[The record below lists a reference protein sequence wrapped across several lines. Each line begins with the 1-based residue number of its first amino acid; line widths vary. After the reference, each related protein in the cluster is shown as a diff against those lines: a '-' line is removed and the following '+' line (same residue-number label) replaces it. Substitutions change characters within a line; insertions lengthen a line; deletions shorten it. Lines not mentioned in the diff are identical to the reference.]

1 LSLFFKQNE
10 SSYVLNRSKKSFNK
24 FLSKREATFWFKF
37 TSFTGTKIQHVKKST
52 LLVALALAFNSF
64 AQSVKGEQ
72 ITYTYTKL
80 PSNPVQPKPTAYTAT
95 VTAAYEAENQKL
107 MAQFEADKAQ
117 AEADYQRDMADLP
130 NKQKAADDKF
140 ERETKAWNEKS
151 TASKIIEKQVLNE
164 NNKPVKDYVPQ
175 PYRRTIPMPVMKTAY
190 DYNSLASTYLFI
202 DGLQKGAANAL
213 NYTVTLQGF
222 EATPAKIVSEVK
234 QEVTRKDGVSTTR
247 NVTYYHIEFTYRHP
261 MSFRVANAI
270 NQEIYAA
277 APAEFTEFK
286 LYKGAAT
293 KTQPSM
299 DVSAVLKQMEDKCL
313 QENLKV
319 MNHMVNDRIGFERT
333 EETFELNFVKSKNE
347 SHNDLLDAFNAAN
360 LGFKMLGT
368 NEAQGAMKLNEAI
381 GIWNKALEESDI
393 ENKKARIDKGITV
406 AIYFNLLEAY
416 FALRNTAAADEILKT
431 MGRMDISNRD
441 KKQREAY
448 EQAYIDLKLR
458 MAANG
463 L

>member
-1 LSLFFKQNE
+1 MKKLSLLCF
-10 SSYVLNRSKKSFNK
+10 
-24 FLSKREATFWFKF
+24 
-37 TSFTGTKIQHVKKST
+37 
-52 LLVALALAFNSF
+52 LALGLHTF
-64 AQSVKGEQ
+64 AQSVKGDEL
-72 ITYTYTKL
+72 TYTYVKL
-80 PSNPVQPKPTAYTAT
+80 PTNPVQPKPTAYIAS
-95 VTAAYEAENQKL
+95 VFAAYEAENQRL
-107 MAQFEADKAQ
+107 LAQFEADKAQ
-117 AEADYQRDMADLP
+117 AEADYQRDLADLP

-140 ERETKAWNEKS
+140 EREMKAWNEKS

-164 NNKPVKDYVPQ
+164 NNRPVKDYIPQ
-175 PYRRTIPMPVMKTAY
+175 PYRRSIAMPIMKTTY

-202 DGLQKGAANAL
+202 DGLQKSAANAL

-222 EATPAKIVSEVK
+222 EATPAKIISEVK
-234 QEVTRKDGVSTTR
+234 KEVSRKDGVSTSID
-247 NVTYYHIEFTYRHP
+247 VTYYHIEFTYRHP
-261 MSFRVANAI
+261 MSFRVSNAM

-277 APAEFTEFK
+277 APAELTEFK

-299 DVSAVLKQMEDKCL
+299 DVNAVVKSMEDKCL
-313 QENLKV
+313 QENLKAI
-319 MNHMVNDRIGFERT
+319 NHMVNDRIGFERT
-333 EETFELNFVKSKNE
+333 NETFELYYVKSKNE
-347 SHNDLLDAFNAAN
+347 SHNDILDAYNAAT

-368 NEAQGAMKLNEAI
+368 NEAQGKSELDKAI
-381 GIWNKALEESDI
+381 IIWKKALEESEID
-393 ENKKARIDKGITV
+393 NKKARIDKDVTI

-416 FALRNTAAADEILKT
+416 FALRNTTEADVILQT

>member
-37 TSFTGTKIQHVKKST
+37 TFFTGTKIQHVKKST

>member
-1 LSLFFKQNE
+1 MIRFRAPVKKKLTKIIVSSSNFLHFF
-10 SSYVLNRSKKSFNK
+10 YVLCPY
-24 FLSKREATFWFKF
+24 FKNQ
-37 TSFTGTKIQHVKKST
+37 TVKKTT
-52 LLVALALAFNSF
+52 LIVALALAFNSL
-64 AQSVKGEQ
+64 AQRVESEK

-80 PSNPVQPKPTAYTAT
+80 PTNPVQPKPTTYNAT

-107 MAQFEADKAQ
+107 MAQYEADKAQ
-117 AEADYQRDMADLP
+117 AEADYQRDMADYP
-130 NKQKAADDKF
+130 NKVKAADEKF
-140 ERETKAWNEKS
+140 EREMKAWNEKS

-164 NNKPVKDYVPQ
+164 NNKPVKDYVAQ
-175 PYRRTIPMPVMKTAY
+175 PYRRTISMPVMKTSY

-202 DGLQKGAANAL
+202 DGLQKGTANAL
-213 NYTVTLQGF
+213 NYSVTLQGF
-222 EATPAKIVSEVK
+222 EATPARIVTEVK
-234 QEVTRKDGVSTTR
+234 DEVTRKDGVSTT
-247 NVTYYHIEFTYRHP
+247 NKVTYYHIEFTYRHP
-261 MSFRVANAI
+261 MSFRVTNAI

-286 LYKGAAT
+286 LYKGTAS

-299 DVSAVLKQMEDKCL
+299 DVSAVVKSMEDKCL
-313 QENLKV
+313 QDNLKTI
-319 MNHMVNDRIGFERT
+319 NHLVNDRIGYERT
-333 EETFELNFVKSKNE
+333 EETFELYFVKSKNE

-381 GIWNKALEESDI
+381 AIWNKALEESDI
-393 ENKKARIDKGITV
+393 ENKKARIDKDATI
-406 AIYFNLLEAY
+406 AIYFNLMEAY

-431 MGRMDISNRD
+431 MGRMDISNRE

-448 EQAYIDLKLR
+448 EQAFIDLKLR

>member
-1 LSLFFKQNE
+1 M
-10 SSYVLNRSKKSFNK
+10 
-24 FLSKREATFWFKF
+24 
-37 TSFTGTKIQHVKKST
+37 KKST
-52 LLVALALAFNSF
+52 LFLALALGINTF

-72 ITYTYTKL
+72 LTYTYVKL
-80 PSNPVQPKPTAYTAT
+80 PTNPVQPKPTAYIAS
-95 VTAAYEAENQKL
+95 VVAAYEAENQNL
-107 MAQFEADKAQ
+107 LAQFEADKAQ
-117 AEADYQRDMADLP
+117 AEADYQRDLADLP

-140 ERETKAWNEKS
+140 EREMKAWDEKS

-164 NNKPVKDYVPQ
+164 NNRPVKDYIPQ
-175 PYRRTIPMPVMKTAY
+175 PYRRTIAMPIMKTTY

-202 DGLQKGAANAL
+202 DGLQKSAANAL

-222 EATPAKIVSEVK
+222 ESTPAKIISEVK
-234 QEVTRKDGVSTTR
+234 KEITRKDGVSTSR
-247 NVTYYHIEFTYRHP
+247 DVTYYHIEFTYRHP
-261 MSFRVANAI
+261 MSFRVSNAM

-277 APAEFTEFK
+277 APAKFTEYK

-293 KTQPSM
+293 KTRPSM
-299 DVSAVLKQMEDKCL
+299 DVSAVVKSMEDKCL
-313 QENLKV
+313 QENLKAI
-319 MNHMVNDRIGFERT
+319 NHMVNDRIGFERT
-333 EETFELNFVKSKNE
+333 DETFELYYVKSKNE
-347 SHNDLLDAFNAAN
+347 SHNDILDAYNAAT

-368 NEAQGAMKLNEAI
+368 NEAQGKAELDKAI
-381 GIWNKALEESDI
+381 DIWKKALEESEID
-393 ENKKARIDKGITV
+393 NKKARINKDVTI

-416 FALRNTAAADEILKT
+416 FALRNTTEADAILQT

>member
-1 LSLFFKQNE
+1 MSLFFKQNE

-37 TSFTGTKIQHVKKST
+37 TFFTGTKIQHVKKST

-222 EATPAKIVSEVK
+222 EATPVKIVSEVK

-277 APAEFTEFK
+277 APADFTEFK

>member
-1 LSLFFKQNE
+1 
-10 SSYVLNRSKKSFNK
+10 
-24 FLSKREATFWFKF
+24 
-37 TSFTGTKIQHVKKST
+37 
-52 LLVALALAFNSF
+52 
-64 AQSVKGEQ
+64 
-72 ITYTYTKL
+72 
-80 PSNPVQPKPTAYTAT
+80 
-95 VTAAYEAENQKL
+95 
-107 MAQFEADKAQ
+107 
-117 AEADYQRDMADLP
+117 
-130 NKQKAADDKF
+130 
-140 ERETKAWNEKS
+140 
-151 TASKIIEKQVLNE
+151 
-164 NNKPVKDYVPQ
+164 
-175 PYRRTIPMPVMKTAY
+175 
-190 DYNSLASTYLFI
+190 
-202 DGLQKGAANAL
+202 
-213 NYTVTLQGF
+213 
-222 EATPAKIVSEVK
+222 
-234 QEVTRKDGVSTTR
+234 
-247 NVTYYHIEFTYRHP
+247 
-261 MSFRVANAI
+261 
-270 NQEIYAA
+270 
-277 APAEFTEFK
+277 
-286 LYKGAAT
+286 
-293 KTQPSM
+293 M
-299 DVSAVLKQMEDKCL
+299 DVSAVVKSMEDKCL

-393 ENKKARIDKGITV
+393 ENKKARIDKDVTV

-416 FALRNTAAADEILKT
+416 FALRNTTAADEILKT

>member
-1 LSLFFKQNE
+1 M
-10 SSYVLNRSKKSFNK
+10 
-24 FLSKREATFWFKF
+24 
-37 TSFTGTKIQHVKKST
+37 KKST
-52 LLVALALAFNSF
+52 LFLALALGINTF

-72 ITYTYTKL
+72 LTYTYVKL
-80 PSNPVQPKPTAYTAT
+80 PTNPVQPKPTAYIAS
-95 VTAAYEAENQKL
+95 VVAAYEAENQNL
-107 MAQFEADKAQ
+107 LAQFEADKAQ
-117 AEADYQRDMADLP
+117 AEADYQRDLADLP

-140 ERETKAWNEKS
+140 EREMKAWDEKS

-164 NNKPVKDYVPQ
+164 NNRPVKDYIPQ
-175 PYRRTIPMPVMKTAY
+175 PYRRTIAMPIMKTTY

-202 DGLQKGAANAL
+202 DGLQKSAANAL

-222 EATPAKIVSEVK
+222 ESTPAKIISEVK
-234 QEVTRKDGVSTTR
+234 KEITRKDGVSTSR
-247 NVTYYHIEFTYRHP
+247 DVTYYHIEFTYRHP
-261 MSFRVANAI
+261 MSFRVSNAM

-277 APAEFTEFK
+277 APAEFTEYK

-293 KTQPSM
+293 KTRPSM
-299 DVSAVLKQMEDKCL
+299 DVSAVVKSMEDKCL
-313 QENLKV
+313 QENLKAI
-319 MNHMVNDRIGFERT
+319 NHMVNDRIGFERT
-333 EETFELNFVKSKNE
+333 DETFELYYVKSKNE
-347 SHNDLLDAFNAAN
+347 SHNDILDAYNAAT

-368 NEAQGAMKLNEAI
+368 NEAQGKAELDKAI
-381 GIWNKALEESDI
+381 DIWKKALEESEID
-393 ENKKARIDKGITV
+393 NKKARINKDVTI

-416 FALRNTAAADEILKT
+416 FALRNTTEADAILQT

>member
-1 LSLFFKQNE
+1 M
-10 SSYVLNRSKKSFNK
+10 
-24 FLSKREATFWFKF
+24 A
-37 TSFTGTKIQHVKKST
+37 
-52 LLVALALAFNSF
+52 
-64 AQSVKGEQ
+64 SVF
-72 ITYTYTKL
+72 
-80 PSNPVQPKPTAYTAT
+80 
-95 VTAAYEAENQKL
+95 AAYEAENQRL
-107 MAQFEADKAQ
+107 LAQFEADKAQ
-117 AEADYQRDMADLP
+117 AEADYQRDLADLP

-140 ERETKAWNEKS
+140 EREMKAWNEKS

-164 NNKPVKDYVPQ
+164 NNRPVKDYIPQ
-175 PYRRTIPMPVMKTAY
+175 PYRRSIAMPIMKTTY

-202 DGLQKGAANAL
+202 DGLQKSAANAL

-222 EATPAKIVSEVK
+222 EATTAKIISEVK
-234 QEVTRKDGVSTTR
+234 KEVSRKDGVSTSID
-247 NVTYYHIEFTYRHP
+247 VTYYHIEFTYRHP
-261 MSFRVANAI
+261 MSFRVSNAM

-286 LYKGAAT
+286 LYKGEAT

-299 DVSAVLKQMEDKCL
+299 DVNAVVKSMEDKCL
-313 QENLKV
+313 QENLKAI
-319 MNHMVNDRIGFERT
+319 NHMVNDRIGFERT
-333 EETFELNFVKSKNE
+333 NETFELYYVKSKNE
-347 SHNDLLDAFNAAN
+347 SHNDILDAYNAAT

-368 NEAQGAMKLNEAI
+368 NEAQGKSELDKAI
-381 GIWNKALEESDI
+381 IIWKKALEESEID
-393 ENKKARIDKGITV
+393 NKKARIDKDVTI

-416 FALRNTAAADEILKT
+416 FALRNTTEADVILQT

>member
-1 LSLFFKQNE
+1 MKKTTLF
-10 SSYVLNRSKKSFNK
+10 
-24 FLSKREATFWFKF
+24 
-37 TSFTGTKIQHVKKST
+37 
-52 LLVALALAFNSF
+52 VAIALAFNSF

-80 PSNPVQPKPTAYTAT
+80 PTNPVQPKPTTYTAS

-107 MAQFEADKAQ
+107 MAQYEADKVQ

-140 ERETKAWNEKS
+140 EREMKAWNEKS

-164 NNKPVKDYVPQ
+164 NNKPVKDYVAQ

-234 QEVTRKDGVSTTR
+234 DEVSRKDGVSTSTK
-247 NVTYYHIEFTYRHP
+247 VTYYHIEFTYRHP
-261 MSFRVANAI
+261 MSFRVTNAI
-270 NQEIYAA
+270 NQEVYAA

-299 DVSAVLKQMEDKCL
+299 DVSAVMKQMEDKCL
-313 QENLKV
+313 QDNLKAI
-319 MNHMVNDRIGFERT
+319 NHMVNDRIGYERT
-333 EETFELNFVKSKNE
+333 EETFEMYFVKSKNE
-347 SHNDLLDAFNAAN
+347 SHNDLLDAYNAAN

-368 NEAQGAMKLNEAI
+368 NEAQGVMKLNEAI
-381 GIWNKALEESDI
+381 AIWKKALEESDI
-393 ENKKARIDKGITV
+393 QNKKARIDKDVTV

-416 FALRNTAAADEILKT
+416 FALRNTTEADAILQT

>member
-1 LSLFFKQNE
+1 M
-10 SSYVLNRSKKSFNK
+10 
-24 FLSKREATFWFKF
+24 
-37 TSFTGTKIQHVKKST
+37 KKST
-52 LLVALALAFNSF
+52 LFLALALGLNTF

-72 ITYTYTKL
+72 LTYTYVKL
-80 PSNPVQPKPTAYTAT
+80 PTNPVQPKPAFFQSF
-95 VTAAYEAENQKL
+95 VNAAYEVENQRL
-107 MAQFEADKAQ
+107 LDQFEKDKAQ
-117 AEADYQRDMADLP
+117 AEADYQREMAEYP
-130 NKQKAADDKF
+130 NRLKAADDKYA
-140 ERETKAWNEKS
+140 REMEAWNAKS

-164 NNKPVKDYVPQ
+164 NNRPVKDYIPQ
-175 PYRRTIPMPVMKTAY
+175 PYRRSIAMPIMKTTY

-202 DGLQKGAANAL
+202 DGLQKSAANAL

-222 EATPAKIVSEVK
+222 EATTAKIISEVK
-234 QEVTRKDGVSTTR
+234 KEVSRKDGVSTSID
-247 NVTYYHIEFTYRHP
+247 VTYYHIEFTYRHP
-261 MSFRVANAI
+261 MSFRVSNAM

-299 DVSAVLKQMEDKCL
+299 DVNAVVKSMEDKCL
-313 QENLKV
+313 QENLKAI
-319 MNHMVNDRIGFERT
+319 NHMVNDRIGFERT
-333 EETFELNFVKSKNE
+333 NETFELYYVKSKNE
-347 SHNDLLDAFNAAN
+347 SHNDILDAYNAAT

-368 NEAQGAMKLNEAI
+368 NEAQGKAELDKAI
-381 GIWNKALEESDI
+381 IIWKKALEESEID
-393 ENKKARIDKGITV
+393 NKKARIDKDVTI

-416 FALRNTAAADEILKT
+416 FALRNTTEADVILQT

>member
-1 LSLFFKQNE
+1 M
-10 SSYVLNRSKKSFNK
+10 
-24 FLSKREATFWFKF
+24 
-37 TSFTGTKIQHVKKST
+37 KKST
-52 LLVALALAFNSF
+52 LFLALALGINTF
-64 AQSVKGEQ
+64 AQSVKGEKL
-72 ITYTYTKL
+72 TYTYVKL
-80 PSNPVQPKPTAYTAT
+80 PTNPVQPKPTAYIAS
-95 VTAAYEAENQKL
+95 VVAAYEAENQNL
-107 MAQFEADKAQ
+107 LAQFEADKAQ
-117 AEADYQRDMADLP
+117 AEADYQRDLADLP

-140 ERETKAWNEKS
+140 EREMKAWDEKS

-164 NNKPVKDYVPQ
+164 NNRPVKDYIPQ
-175 PYRRTIPMPVMKTAY
+175 PYRRTIAMPIMKTTY

-202 DGLQKGAANAL
+202 DGLQKSAANAL

-222 EATPAKIVSEVK
+222 ESTPAKIISEVK
-234 QEVTRKDGVSTTR
+234 KEITRKDGVSTSR
-247 NVTYYHIEFTYRHP
+247 DVTYYHIEFTYRHP
-261 MSFRVANAI
+261 MSFRVSNAM

-277 APAEFTEFK
+277 APAEFTEYK

-293 KTQPSM
+293 KTRPSM
-299 DVSAVLKQMEDKCL
+299 DVSAVVKSMEDKCL
-313 QENLKV
+313 QENLKAI
-319 MNHMVNDRIGFERT
+319 NHMVNDRIGFERT
-333 EETFELNFVKSKNE
+333 DETFELYYVKSKNE
-347 SHNDLLDAFNAAN
+347 SHNDILDAKNAAT

-368 NEAQGAMKLNEAI
+368 NEAQGKAELDKAI
-381 GIWNKALEESDI
+381 VVWKKALEESEID
-393 ENKKARIDKGITV
+393 NKKARINKDVTI

-416 FALRNTAAADEILKT
+416 FALRNTTEADAILQT

>member
-1 LSLFFKQNE
+1 M
-10 SSYVLNRSKKSFNK
+10 
-24 FLSKREATFWFKF
+24 
-37 TSFTGTKIQHVKKST
+37 KKST
-52 LLVALALAFNSF
+52 LFVALALAFNSF

-72 ITYTYTKL
+72 ITYTYVKL

-107 MAQFEADKAQ
+107 MAQYEADKAQ

-140 ERETKAWNEKS
+140 EREMKAWNEKS

-164 NNKPVKDYVPQ
+164 NNKPVKDYVAQ
-175 PYRRTIPMPVMKTAY
+175 PYRRTVPMPVMKTSY

-222 EATPAKIVSEVK
+222 EATPAKIVTEVK
-234 QEVTRKDGVSTTR
+234 DEVSRKDGVSTTIK
-247 NVTYYHIEFTYRHP
+247 VTYYHIEFTYRHP
-261 MSFRVANAI
+261 MSFRVTNAI

-286 LYKGAAT
+286 LYKGTAT

-313 QENLKV
+313 QDNLKV
-319 MNHMVNDRIGFERT
+319 INHMVNDRIGYERT

-393 ENKKARIDKGITV
+393 DNKKARIDKDITI

-431 MGRMDISNRD
+431 MGRMDISNRE

>member
-1 LSLFFKQNE
+1 MAF
-10 SSYVLNRSKKSFNK
+10 
-24 FLSKREATFWFKF
+24 AM
-37 TSFTGTKIQHVKKST
+37 
-52 LLVALALAFNSF
+52 AFNAL

-80 PSNPVQPKPTAYTAT
+80 PSNPVQPKPTNYISS
-95 VTAAYEAENQKL
+95 VGAAYDAENQKL
-107 MAQFEADKAQ
+107 MAQYEADKAQ
-117 AEADYQRDMADLP
+117 AEADYQRDMADYP
-130 NKQKAADDKF
+130 NKIKAADEKY
-140 ERETKAWNEKS
+140 EREMKAWNEKS

-164 NNKPVKDYVPQ
+164 NNRPVKDYVPQ
-175 PYRRTIPMPVMKTAY
+175 PYRRTVPMPAMKTAY
-190 DYNSLASTYLFI
+190 DNNALASTYLFI

-213 NYTVTLQGF
+213 NYAVTLQGF
-222 EATPAKIVSEVK
+222 ESTPARVVSEVK
-234 QEVTRKDGVSTTR
+234 RESTVVNKVATTTD
-247 NVTYYHIEFTYRHP
+247 VTYYHIEFTYRHP
-261 MSFRVANAI
+261 MSFRVTNAI

-286 LYKGAAT
+286 TYKGPAT

-299 DVSAVLKQMEDKCL
+299 DISATVKAIEDKCL

-319 MNHMVNDRIGFERT
+319 INHMVNDRIGFERT
-333 EETFELNFVKSKNE
+333 EETFEMYYVKSKNE
-347 SHNDLLDAFNAAN
+347 SHNDIQDAFNAAN

-393 ENKKARIDKGITV
+393 DNKKARIDKDITV

-431 MGRMDISNRD
+431 LGRMDLSNRD

-448 EQAYIDLKLR
+448 EQAYMDLKLR

>member
-1 LSLFFKQNE
+1 MKKTTLF
-10 SSYVLNRSKKSFNK
+10 
-24 FLSKREATFWFKF
+24 
-37 TSFTGTKIQHVKKST
+37 
-52 LLVALALAFNSF
+52 VALALAFNSL
-64 AQSVKGEQ
+64 AQRVESEK

-80 PSNPVQPKPTAYTAT
+80 PTNPVQPKPTTYNAT

-107 MAQFEADKAQ
+107 MAQYEADKAQ
-117 AEADYQRDMADLP
+117 AEADYQRDMADYP
-130 NKQKAADDKF
+130 NKVKAADEKF
-140 ERETKAWNEKS
+140 EREMKAWNEKS

-164 NNKPVKDYVPQ
+164 NNKPVKDYVAQ
-175 PYRRTIPMPVMKTAY
+175 PYRRTISMPVMKTSY

-202 DGLQKGAANAL
+202 DGLQKGTANAL
-213 NYTVTLQGF
+213 NYSVTLQGF
-222 EATPAKIVSEVK
+222 EATPARIVTEVK
-234 QEVTRKDGVSTTR
+234 DEVTRKDGVSTT
-247 NVTYYHIEFTYRHP
+247 NKVTYYHIEFTYRHP
-261 MSFRVANAI
+261 MSFRVTNAI

-286 LYKGAAT
+286 LYKGTAS

-299 DVSAVLKQMEDKCL
+299 DVSAVVKSMEDKCL
-313 QENLKV
+313 QDNLKTI
-319 MNHMVNDRIGFERT
+319 NHLVNDRIGYERT
-333 EETFELNFVKSKNE
+333 EETFELYFVKSKNE

-381 GIWNKALEESDI
+381 AIWNKALEESDI
-393 ENKKARIDKGITV
+393 ENKKARIDKDATI
-406 AIYFNLLEAY
+406 AIYFNLMEAY

-431 MGRMDISNRD
+431 MGRMDISNRE

-448 EQAYIDLKLR
+448 EQAFIDLKLR

>member
-1 LSLFFKQNE
+1 
-10 SSYVLNRSKKSFNK
+10 
-24 FLSKREATFWFKF
+24 
-37 TSFTGTKIQHVKKST
+37 VKKTT
-52 LLVALALAFNSF
+52 LFVVISLAFNSF
-64 AQSVKGEQ
+64 AQSVKSEQ

-80 PSNPVQPKPTAYTAT
+80 PTNPVQPKPITFNAT
-95 VTAAYEAENQKL
+95 VTAAYEVENQKL
-107 MAQFEADKAQ
+107 MAQYEADKAQ

-222 EATPAKIVSEVK
+222 EATPAKIVTEVK
-234 QEVTRKDGVSTTR
+234 DEVTRKDGANIT
-247 NVTYYHIEFTYRHP
+247 NKVTYYHIEFTYRHP
-261 MSFRVANAI
+261 MSFRVTNAI
-270 NQEIYAA
+270 NQEVYAA

-299 DVSAVLKQMEDKCL
+299 DVSAVVKSMEDKCL
-313 QENLKV
+313 QDNLKAI
-319 MNHMVNDRIGFERT
+319 NHKVNDRIGYERT
-333 EETFELNFVKSKNE
+333 EETFDMYFVKSKDE
-347 SHNDLLDAFNAAN
+347 SHNDILDAFNAAN

-381 GIWNKALEESDI
+381 TIWKKALEESDI
-393 ENKKARIDKGITV
+393 DNKKARIDKDVTV

-416 FALRNTAAADEILKT
+416 FALRNTTAADEILKT

>member
-1 LSLFFKQNE
+1 M
-10 SSYVLNRSKKSFNK
+10 KK
-24 FLSKREATFWFKF
+24 T
-37 TSFTGTKIQHVKKST
+37 T
-52 LLVALALAFNSF
+52 LIVALALAFNSL
-64 AQSVKGEQ
+64 AQRVESEK

-80 PSNPVQPKPTAYTAT
+80 PTNPVQPKPTTYNAT

-107 MAQFEADKAQ
+107 MAQYGADKAQ
-117 AEADYQRDMADLP
+117 AEADYQRDMADYP
-130 NKQKAADDKF
+130 NKVKAADEKF
-140 ERETKAWNEKS
+140 EREMKAWNEKS

-164 NNKPVKDYVPQ
+164 NNKPVKDYVAQ
-175 PYRRTIPMPVMKTAY
+175 PYRRTISMPVMKTAY

-202 DGLQKGAANAL
+202 DGLQKGTANAL

-222 EATPAKIVSEVK
+222 EATPARIVTEVK
-234 QEVTRKDGVSTTR
+234 DEVTRKDGVSTT
-247 NVTYYHIEFTYRHP
+247 NKVTYYHIEFTYRHP
-261 MSFRVANAI
+261 MSFRVTNAI

-286 LYKGAAT
+286 LYKGAAS

-299 DVSAVLKQMEDKCL
+299 DVSAVVKSMEDKCL
-313 QENLKV
+313 QDNLKTI
-319 MNHMVNDRIGFERT
+319 NHLVNDRIGYERT
-333 EETFELNFVKSKNE
+333 EETFELYFVKSKNE

-381 GIWNKALEESDI
+381 AIWNKALEESDI
-393 ENKKARIDKGITV
+393 ENKKARIDKDATI
-406 AIYFNLLEAY
+406 AIYFNLMEAY

-431 MGRMDISNRD
+431 MGRMDISNRE

-448 EQAYIDLKLR
+448 EQAFIDLKLR

>member
-1 LSLFFKQNE
+1 M
-10 SSYVLNRSKKSFNK
+10 
-24 FLSKREATFWFKF
+24 
-37 TSFTGTKIQHVKKST
+37 KKST
-52 LLVALALAFNSF
+52 LFLALALGINTF
-64 AQSVKGEQ
+64 AQSVKGEKL
-72 ITYTYTKL
+72 TYTYVKL
-80 PSNPVQPKPTAYTAT
+80 PTNPVQPKPTAYIAS
-95 VTAAYEAENQKL
+95 VVAAYEAENQNL
-107 MAQFEADKAQ
+107 LAQFEADKAQ
-117 AEADYQRDMADLP
+117 AEADYQRDLADLP

-140 ERETKAWNEKS
+140 EREMKAWDEKS

-164 NNKPVKDYVPQ
+164 NNRPVKDYIPQ
-175 PYRRTIPMPVMKTAY
+175 PYRRTIAMPIMKTTY

-202 DGLQKGAANAL
+202 DGLQKSAANAL

-222 EATPAKIVSEVK
+222 ESTPAKIISEVK
-234 QEVTRKDGVSTTR
+234 KEITRKDGVSTSR
-247 NVTYYHIEFTYRHP
+247 DVTYYHIEFTYRHP
-261 MSFRVANAI
+261 MSFRVSNAM

-277 APAEFTEFK
+277 APAEFTEYK

-293 KTQPSM
+293 KTRPSM
-299 DVSAVLKQMEDKCL
+299 DVSAVVKSMEDKCL
-313 QENLKV
+313 QENLKAI
-319 MNHMVNDRIGFERT
+319 NHMVNDRIGFERT
-333 EETFELNFVKSKNE
+333 DKTFELSYVKSKKE
-347 SHNDLLDAFNAAN
+347 SHNDILDAYNAAT

-368 NEAQGAMKLNEAI
+368 NEAQGKAELDKAI
-381 GIWNKALEESDI
+381 VVWKKALEESEID
-393 ENKKARIDKGITV
+393 NKKARINKDVTI

-416 FALRNTAAADEILKT
+416 FALRNTTEADAILQT

>member
-1 LSLFFKQNE
+1 MKKTTLF
-10 SSYVLNRSKKSFNK
+10 
-24 FLSKREATFWFKF
+24 
-37 TSFTGTKIQHVKKST
+37 
-52 LLVALALAFNSF
+52 VALALAFNSL
-64 AQSVKGEQ
+64 AQRVESEK

-80 PSNPVQPKPTAYTAT
+80 PTNPVQPKPTTYNAT
-95 VTAAYEAENQKL
+95 VTAAYDAENQKL
-107 MAQFEADKAQ
+107 MAQYEADKAQ
-117 AEADYQRDMADLP
+117 AEADYQRDMADYP
-130 NKQKAADDKF
+130 NKVKAADEKF
-140 ERETKAWNEKS
+140 EREMKAWNEKS

-175 PYRRTIPMPVMKTAY
+175 PYRRTISMPVMKTAY

-202 DGLQKGAANAL
+202 DGLQKGTANAL

-222 EATPAKIVSEVK
+222 EATPARIVTEVK
-234 QEVTRKDGVSTTR
+234 DEVTRKDGISTT
-247 NVTYYHIEFTYRHP
+247 NKVTYYHIEFTYRHP
-261 MSFRVANAI
+261 MSFRVSNAI

-286 LYKGAAT
+286 LYKGTAS

-299 DVSAVLKQMEDKCL
+299 DVSAVVKSMEDKCL
-313 QENLKV
+313 QDNLKTI
-319 MNHMVNDRIGFERT
+319 NHLVNDRIGYERT
-333 EETFELNFVKSKNE
+333 EETFELYFVKSKNE

-381 GIWNKALEESDI
+381 AIWNKALEESDI
-393 ENKKARIDKGITV
+393 ENKKARIDKDATI
-406 AIYFNLLEAY
+406 AIYFNLMEAY
-416 FALRNTAAADEILKT
+416 FALRNTTAADEILKT
-431 MGRMDISNRD
+431 MGRMDISNRE

-448 EQAYIDLKLR
+448 EQAFIDLKLR

>member
-1 LSLFFKQNE
+1 MKKTTLF
-10 SSYVLNRSKKSFNK
+10 
-24 FLSKREATFWFKF
+24 
-37 TSFTGTKIQHVKKST
+37 
-52 LLVALALAFNSF
+52 VALALAFNTL
-64 AQSVKGEQ
+64 AQRVESEK

-80 PSNPVQPKPTAYTAT
+80 PTNPVQPKPTTYNAT

-107 MAQFEADKAQ
+107 MAQYEADKAQ
-117 AEADYQRDMADLP
+117 AEADYQRDMADYP
-130 NKQKAADDKF
+130 NKVKAADDKF
-140 ERETKAWNEKS
+140 EREMKAWNEKS

-164 NNKPVKDYVPQ
+164 NNKPVKDYVAQ
-175 PYRRTIPMPVMKTAY
+175 PYRRTISMPVMKTAY

-202 DGLQKGAANAL
+202 DGLQKGTANAL

-222 EATPAKIVSEVK
+222 EATPAKIVTEVK
-234 QEVTRKDGVSTTR
+234 DEVSRKDGVSTTTK
-247 NVTYYHIEFTYRHP
+247 VTYYHIEFTYRHP
-261 MSFRVANAI
+261 MSFRVTNAI

-286 LYKGAAT
+286 LYKGAAS

-299 DVSAVLKQMEDKCL
+299 DVSAVVKSMEDKCL
-313 QENLKV
+313 QDNLKTI
-319 MNHMVNDRIGFERT
+319 NHLVNDRIGYERT
-333 EETFELNFVKSKNE
+333 EETFELYFVKSKNE

-381 GIWNKALEESDI
+381 AIWNKALEESDI
-393 ENKKARIDKGITV
+393 ENKKARIDKDATI
-406 AIYFNLLEAY
+406 AIYFNLMEAY

-431 MGRMDISNRD
+431 MGRMDISNRE

-448 EQAYIDLKLR
+448 EQAFIDLKLR

>member
-1 LSLFFKQNE
+1 M
-10 SSYVLNRSKKSFNK
+10 
-24 FLSKREATFWFKF
+24 A
-37 TSFTGTKIQHVKKST
+37 I
-52 LLVALALAFNSF
+52 ALAFNSF
-64 AQSVKGEQ
+64 AQSVKEEK

-80 PSNPVQPKPTAYTAT
+80 PSHPVQPKPTAYTSS
-95 VTAAYEAENQKL
+95 VTAAYEEENQKL
-107 MAQFEADKAQ
+107 MGQYEADKAQ
-117 AEADYQRDMADLP
+117 AEADYQRDLADLP
-130 NKQKAADDKF
+130 NKQKAADDKY
-140 ERETKAWNEKS
+140 EREMNAWNEKS

-164 NNKPVKDYVPQ
+164 NNKPVRDNVPQ
-175 PYRRTIPMPVMKTAY
+175 PYRRNIPMPAIKTAY
-190 DYNSLASTYLFI
+190 DNNSLASTYLFI

-222 EATPAKIVSEVK
+222 ESTPSKVLSEVK

-247 NVTYYHIEFTYRHP
+247 NVTYYHIEFTYRHT
-261 MSFRVANAI
+261 MSFRVTNAI

-293 KTQPSM
+293 KTQPST
-299 DVSAVLKQMEDKCL
+299 DISAVVKQMEDKCL
-313 QENLKV
+313 QENLKAI
-319 MNHMVNDRIGFERT
+319 NHMVNDRIGFERT
-333 EETFELNFVKSKNE
+333 EKTFDLCFVKSKNE
-347 SHNDLLDAFNAAN
+347 SHNDILDAFNAAN

-368 NEAQGAMKLNEAI
+368 NEAQGSMKLNEAI
-381 GIWNKALEESDI
+381 DIWNKALEESDI
-393 ENKKARIDKGITV
+393 ANKKARIDKDITV

-416 FALRNTAAADEILKT
+416 YALRNTTAADEILKT

-441 KKQREAY
+441 KKQLEAY
-448 EQAYIDLKLR
+448 EQSYIDLKLR